1 MSLHFYTE
9 KEEYSKEESVNN
21 YKDLFNDYE
30 HNPPTLSDALNQ
42 IFINSGVTEDKLID
56 LIEDIISKTEKVI
69 NKNIKE
75 IKNKYPKVSLEDSK
89 IISSYTCESKDN
101 RYSPYKILNKNLVS
115 DNREKGLR
123 NISKY
128 IFILLKSL
136 RKLDKYYPNEK
147 EKYLYRCIR
156 SKVNINYDIF
166 NKKLEPYIM
175 GKTKTFWGFTSA
187 SPDIKM
193 TYNFLNGEEN
203 NKCGTI
209 FTLAGKVWGYDITL
223 FNYFNEKE
231 ILLEPERKFTID
243 EVIPPINEIIHIRC
257 DMQDNPIIL
266 NDNFKKQ
273 NITITNSI
281 HPSHFDYLLKY
292 IIIGDANVGKSN
304 ILSRF
309 IIGAFKPE
317 YQLTIGAEFG
327 AKNIEINNKIYRIQ
341 LYDTTGQENFRSITR
356 AYYKNS
362 VCAII
367 VYDIN
372 NRKSFEGVF
381 SWIEDVKAMAP
392 KTIIKILVGHNFQS
406 ENKREVSYN
415 EGKDFADKYE
425 MLFFEASSI
434 TGENIDNI
442 FYESVKLIDKKIEQG
457 YYDLENE
464 QGGIKIKNKQ
474 NKYYQFD
481 KNEKSCTII

>member
-1 MSLHFYTE
+1 MSLYFYTE

-21 YKDLFNDYE
+21 YKDLFKDYID
-30 HNPPTLSDALNQ
+30 NPPTLSDALNE
-42 IFINSGVTEDKLID
+42 IFINSGVTEDKLQD
-56 LIEDIISKTEKVI
+56 LIGDIISKTEKVI
-69 NKNIKE
+69 DKNLKE
-75 IKNKYPKVSLEDSK
+75 IKSKYPKVSLEDAK
-89 IISSYTCESKDN
+89 IISSYTCESKDK

-115 DNREKGLR
+115 DNREQGLR

-128 IFILLKSL
+128 LFILLKSL

-166 NKKLEPYIM
+166 NKKLEPYIT
-175 GKTKTFWGFTSA
+175 GKTKTFWGFTST

-209 FTLAGKVWGYDITL
+209 FTLAGKIWGYDITL

-231 ILLEPERKFTID
+231 ILLEPERKFIID

-257 DMQDNPIIL
+257 DMQDNPLIL
-266 NDNFKKQ
+266 SDNLKIQ
-273 NITITNSI
+273 SITIRNSNNDI
-281 HPSHFDYLLKY
+281 NFDYLLKY
-292 IIIGDANVGKSN
+292 IIIGDGNVGKSD
-304 ILSRF
+304 ILKRF
-309 IIGAFKPE
+309 VHGQFKPE
-317 YQLTIGAEFG
+317 YETTIGCEF
-327 AKNIEINNKIYRIQ
+327 ASKNIEINKKIYRLQIW
-341 LYDTTGQENFRSITR
+341 DTSGQESYRSITR

-367 VYDIN
+367 VYNIYD
-372 NRKSFEGVF
+372 RKSFEDIL
-381 SWIEDVKAMAP
+381 SWIEDVKDMAP
-392 KTIIKILVGHNFQS
+392 KTITKILVGHNIKS

-442 FYESVKLIDKKIEQG
+442 FYESAKLIDKKIEEG
-457 YYDLENE
+457 YYDLEND
-464 QGGIKIKNKQ
+464 QCGIRKNYQIKS
-474 NKYYQFD
+474 YQVD
-481 KNEKSCTII
+481 EKGKSCIII

>member
-1 MSLHFYTE
+1 MSLYFYTE

-21 YKDLFNDYE
+21 YKDLFKDYID
-30 HNPPTLSDALNQ
+30 NPPTLSDALNQ
-42 IFINSGVTEDKLID
+42 IFIKSGVTEDKLKD
-56 LIEDIISKTEKVI
+56 LIEDIISKTEKVV

-75 IKNKYPKVSLEDSK
+75 INNKYPKVSLEDAK
-89 IISSYTCESKDN
+89 IISSYTCESKDK

-115 DNREKGLR
+115 DNREQGLR

-128 IFILLKSL
+128 FFILLKSL

-166 NKKLEPYIM
+166 NKKLEPYIT
-175 GKTKTFWGFTSA
+175 GKTKTFWGFTST

-231 ILLEPERKFTID
+231 ILLEPERKFIID
-243 EVIPPINEIIHIRC
+243 EVIPPIDEIIHIRC
-257 DMQDNPIIL
+257 DMQDNPLIL
-266 NDNFKKQ
+266 NDNLKKQ
-273 NITITNSI
+273 NITIIDSNNNI
-281 HPSHFDYLLKY
+281 NIDYLLKY
-292 IIIGDANVGKSN
+292 VIIGDANVEKS
-304 ILSRF
+304 ILLLRF
-309 IIGAFKPE
+309 AHGQFKPE
-317 YQLTIGAEFG
+317 YQLTIGCEFG
-327 AKNIEINNKIYRIQ
+327 AKNIKINNKIYRLQIW
-341 LYDTTGQENFRSITR
+341 DTAGQENFRSITK

-367 VYDIN
+367 VYNIN
-372 NRKSFEGVF
+372 DRKSFEDVL

-392 KTIIKILVGHNFQS
+392 KTITKILVGHKIES

-442 FYESVKLIDKKIEQG
+442 FCESAKLIDKKIDDG

-464 QGGIKIKNKQ
+464 ECGIKKYNQIKYHQVAIKG
-474 NKYYQFD
+474 
-481 KNEKSCTII
+481 KSCTII